1 MRAAGEDVGGQGCG
15 ALDGH
20 GLLTAEFKQSH
31 LSCQRTRK
39 GLGVANQTCRGQG
52 EVVPDLEEFLNT
64 LVCNEMTHGR
74 TVVRADDDASL
85 ERDTDGAGSGL
96 HDGLVF

>member
-1 MRAAGEDVGGQGCG
+1 M
-15 ALDGH
+15 
-20 GLLTAEFKQSH
+20 LTAEFKQGYFS
-31 LSCQRTRK
+31 SQCAGK

-64 LVCNEMTHGR
+64 LVCNEMTHCS
-74 TVVRADDDASL
+74 TVVCADDDASL